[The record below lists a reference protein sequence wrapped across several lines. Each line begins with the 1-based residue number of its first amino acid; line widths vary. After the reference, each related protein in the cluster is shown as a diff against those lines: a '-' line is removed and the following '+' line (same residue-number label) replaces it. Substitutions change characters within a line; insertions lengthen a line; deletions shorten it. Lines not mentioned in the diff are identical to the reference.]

1 MSQPGQ
7 HTYNEIMS
15 QPSTWESALQVFEAK
30 QADIAQVGPASAFK
44 QVIFTGCGSTH
55 YLSMMAARL
64 FEHVTGVHARAYP
77 ASEIVLYPMRV
88 VAPTLLVAISR
99 SGTTTETLDA
109 VDTFRQRESGQ
120 TIAITCHSESLLAE
134 KCDVTVA
141 IDSARENSI
150 AQTRS
155 FTAMAMVTQLL
166 AASMVQIDTEP
177 AAALPQYCQQ
187 LLTSYG
193 EMAKNIGEDSSIERF
208 FFLGGHTLYGIA
220 AEAMLKMKEMSTS
233 YSEVYHPLEFRHGP
247 MSMVNESSLVIGLI
261 TPESSKH
268 EIAVLKDMQAK
279 GAQILEISAGE
290 ASFEQHVSIP
300 DAVPAWTRPVL
311 YLPVLQLIAYYRALF
326 NNQNPDRPNN
336 LDAVVTIKSLRDDS
350 LVD

>member
-1 MSQPGQ
+1 MSQPGKY
-7 HTYNEIMS
+7 TYDEIMS
-15 QPSTWESALQVFEAK
+15 QPAVWERALQVFAAK
-30 QADIAQVGPASAFK
+30 HAKITEVGPASAFK

-64 FEHVTGVHARAYP
+64 FEHVTGVPARAYP
-77 ASEIVLYPMRV
+77 ASELVLHPVRV

-120 TIAITCHSESLLAE
+120 TMAITCHSESALAE

-155 FTAMAMVTQLL
+155 FTAMALVTQLFAATFAQTDTKPI
-166 AASMVQIDTEP
+166 AAS
-177 AAALPQYCQQ
+177 PQYCQQ
-187 LLTSYG
+187 LLNDYG
-193 EMAKNIGEDSSIERF
+193 EMAKNIGEDPSIERF

-220 AEAMLKMKEMSTS
+220 AEAMLKMKEMSIA
-233 YSEVYHPLEFRHGP
+233 YSEVYYPLEFRHGP

-261 TPESSKH
+261 TPESTKH
-268 EIAVLKDMQAK
+268 EIAVLKDMQAR

-300 DAVPAWTRPVL
+300 DGVPAWARPIL
-311 YLPVLQLIAYYRALF
+311 YLPVLQLMAYYRALF
-326 NNQNPDRPNN
+326 NNQNPDKPNN
-336 LDAVVTIKSLRDDS
+336 LDAVVTIASLRDDS
-350 LVD
+350 P